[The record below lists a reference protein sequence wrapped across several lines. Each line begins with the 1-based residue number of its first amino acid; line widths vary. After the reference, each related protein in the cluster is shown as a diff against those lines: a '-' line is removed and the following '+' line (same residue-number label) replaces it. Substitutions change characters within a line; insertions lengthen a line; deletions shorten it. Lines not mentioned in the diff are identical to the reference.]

1 MRGLILSSYKANKP
15 SSISILWTR
24 KPPYWCNNDND
35 NDLVFMTIAIILL
48 FKSLNGE
55 ILRYFDLLISYI
67 NTIYL
72 ILIIFL
78 LEQVL
83 TIQIFLIQNMSIN
96 LMCTWTGTF
105 ANFFEYL
112 APLFA

>member
-1 MRGLILSSYKANKP
+1 MCGLILSSYKANKP

-24 KPPYWCNNDND
+24 KPPYWCNNDNG
-35 NDLVFMTIAIILL
+35 NDLVFMMIAIIL

-55 ILRYFDLLISYI
+55 ILRYFNLLISYI
-67 NTIYL
+67 STIYL

-83 TIQIFLIQNMSIN
+83 TIQIFLVQNMSIN
-96 LMCTWTGTF
+96 LMCTETGTF